1 MKTILLPVDNDL
13 TAGSTIDTAAQLAL
27 AFGSYVEGFHLS
39 LEAPLIAP
47 ADPFTGAMI
56 AAPLDPHVQEERR
69 DASRA
74 LFTERLAAR
83 GLASA
88 GNDAES
94 RETASFGWYE
104 SEDATGRDFL
114 AAYARV
120 FDITVLT
127 RPESVGDGP
136 RMSELETALFESGRP
151 ALLVPKEGCDKLGE
165 NILIAWNG
173 TPEAARTVA
182 FAKPLLRR
190 ARHVAVVTLSGSTPA
205 EPSGAQLVRYLRLN
219 GIPSEAHEVNV
230 ESDAGARGAA
240 FLAEAQR
247 LGSDLVIKG
256 AYTQSRLRQMIFG
269 GATRHI
275 VTEATLPVFMAH

>member
-56 AAPLDPHVQEERR
+56 ATPLDPHVQEERR

-190 ARHVAVVTLSGSTPA
+190 AGHVAVVTLKGSTLA
-205 EPSGAQLVRYLRLN
+205 EPSGDQLVRYLRRN
-219 GIPSEAHEVNV
+219 GISSEAHQV
-230 ESDAGARGAA
+230 DAGGDHNGKGAA
-240 FLAEAQR
+240 FLTEARR
-247 LGSDLVIKG
+247 LGGDLVARLG
-256 AYTQSRLRQMIFG
+256 EAARLREQMIFG
-269 GATRHI
+269 GATRSI
-275 VTEATLPVFMAH
+275 ITEATVPVLLAH